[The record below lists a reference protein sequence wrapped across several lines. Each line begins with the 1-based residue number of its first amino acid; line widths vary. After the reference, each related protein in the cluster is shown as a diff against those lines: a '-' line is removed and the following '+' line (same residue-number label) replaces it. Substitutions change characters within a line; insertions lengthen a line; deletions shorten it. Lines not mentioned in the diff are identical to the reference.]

1 MEIVALLYNI
11 VRKSNSLFMTML
23 HSQKAVRLA
32 LQLSAAQQRV
42 QAVRLGQAV
51 PHLAAAYGEALGRWL
66 GDPVLRLAGRPIV
79 TECYRSQERQDELYA
94 QGRTRP
100 GLIVTYKR
108 GGESKHNLS
117 PTPALD
123 VAFLLADGSVS
134 WSGLLLSKFARLMK
148 AADAR
153 VVWGGDWKMRDRPHF
168 EVLLSAQPTGKGGDK
183 RG

>member
-1 MEIVALLYNI
+1 MSAAIPTPTRLPPALSPNQA
-11 VRKSNSLFMTML
+11 TA
-23 HSQKAVRLA
+23 QAQRLA
-32 LQLSAAQQRV
+32 
-42 QAVRLGQAV
+42 QAV
-51 PHLAAAYGEALGRWL
+51 PHLAASYTQALARWL
-66 GDPVLRLAGRPIV
+66 GDPVLRLAGRPII
-79 TECYRSQERQDELYA
+79 TECYRTPERQNELFA

-108 GGESKHNLS
+108 GGESKHNLGP

-148 AADAR
+148 YADAL

-168 EVLLSAQPTGKGGDK
+168 EVLLPAAPAGKGGDG